1 MRLFWSSDRCR
12 VCARTHV
19 YLLFFSD
26 PFKGCVSRTVNALA
40 SVYGFVAAPF
50 DAAIGAVSVWQ
61 PAKITVDARIQVI
74 LKNSSF

>member
-1 MRLFWSSDRCR
+1 MYAYACIL
-12 VCARTHV
+12 T
-19 YLLFFSD
+19 FSD

-74 LKNSSF
+74 LKNFILKTFFICVP